1 LRPFIIHKPLF
12 PGETGAAAVLL
23 NRKPGFGNQK
33 KQTMREA
40 VIISAVRTAVGKF
53 QGSLQSFSSP
63 RLGAFV
69 VREAVLRAGLDP
81 AQVDECIM
89 GCVLQA
95 GLGQN
100 PARQAAIHGG
110 LPPQAGA
117 FTVNQVCGSGLKA
130 VALAAQAIQTGN
142 AEIVVAGGM
151 ESMTNAPYLL
161 PQARAG
167 YRMGN
172 GALVDA
178 MIHDGLWEIYNGF
191 HMGVGAEMIAAKYGI
206 TREEQDAFAA
216 ESHRRAAAAA
226 ALGFFRDE
234 ILPIEIPAA
243 KKGEKPRSLDADE
256 TIRPD
261 TTVEI
266 LARLKPAFKEGGT
279 VTAGNAPGISDG
291 AAALVVTSSDR
302 ARELGLKP
310 LAVIRAQSTSGV
322 QPEWFGLAPIEAVR
336 KAAARAGWPL
346 DSVDLFELNE
356 AFSVQALAVNRE
368 LGLDPAKVNVHGGAV
383 AIGHP
388 IGASGARVLTTL
400 LYALHRYDKTRG
412 IAALC
417 LGGGNSV
424 GLAVERI

>member
-1 LRPFIIHKPLF
+1 M
-12 PGETGAAAVLL
+12 
-23 NRKPGFGNQK
+23 ND
-33 KQTMREA
+33 A
-40 VIISAVRTAVGKF
+40 VIVSAVRTPVGKF
-53 QGSLQSFSSP
+53 QGALQSFSAP
-63 RLGAFV
+63 QLGALA
-69 VREAVLRAGLDP
+69 VRAAVRRAGFEGSPKADRSSGETSGLKLEEI
-81 AQVDECIM
+81 DECIM

-110 LPPQAGA
+110 LSPQAGA
-117 FTVNQVCGSGLKA
+117 FTINQVCGSGLKA

-178 MIHDGLWEIYNGF
+178 MINDGLWEAYNGF

-216 ESHRRAAAAA
+216 ESHRRAALATAA
-226 ALGFFRDE
+226 GWFRDE
-234 ILPIEIPAA
+234 ILAVEIPAT
-243 KKGEKPRSLDADE
+243 KKGEKPRSFDADE
-256 TIRPD
+256 TIRPE

-266 LARLKPAFKEGGT
+266 LARLKAAFQTDGT
-279 VTAGNAPGISDG
+279 VTAGNSPGVSDG
-291 AAALVVTSSDR
+291 AAALVVTSADR

-310 LAVIRAQSTSGV
+310 LAVIRAQSTSGG
-322 QPEWFGLAPIEAVR
+322 QPEWFGLAPIVAVR
-336 KAAARAGWPL
+336 KVALKAGWTL
-346 DSVDLFELNE
+346 DSVDLIELNE
-356 AFSVQALAVNRE
+356 AFSVQALAVIRD
-368 LGLDPAKVNVHGGAV
+368 LGLDSAKVNVHGGAV

-400 LYALHRYDKTRG
+400 LYALERYGKYRG

-417 LGGGNSV
+417 LGGGNAV
-424 GLAVERI
+424 GLAVERV

>member
-1 LRPFIIHKPLF
+1 MK
-12 PGETGAAAVLL
+12 ET
-23 NRKPGFGNQK
+23 
-33 KQTMREA
+33 
-40 VIISAVRTAVGKF
+40 VIVSAVRTPVGKF
-53 QGSLQSFSSP
+53 QGSLQSFSAP
-63 RLGAFV
+63 RLGALA
-69 VREAVLRAGLDP
+69 VREAVRRAGLEL
-81 AQVDECIM
+81 AQIDECIM

-110 LPPQAGA
+110 LLPAVGA

-130 VALAAQAIQTGN
+130 VALAAQAIETGN
-142 AEIVVAGGM
+142 AEILVAGGM

-161 PQARAG
+161 PQARSG

-178 MIHDGLWEIYNGF
+178 MIHDGLWEVYNGF

-206 TREEQDAFAA
+206 TRQEQDAFAA
-216 ESHRRAAAAA
+216 ESQRRAGEATAQ
-226 ALGFFRDE
+226 GWFREE
-234 ILPIEIPAA
+234 IVAVEIPAA
-243 KKGEKPRSLDADE
+243 KKGEKPSSFDADE
-256 TIRPD
+256 TIRPE

-266 LARLKPAFKEGGT
+266 LARLKPAFQEGGT

-291 AAALVVTSSDR
+291 AAALVVTSAER
-302 ARELGLKP
+302 ARELGAKP

-322 QPEWFGLAPIEAVR
+322 EPAWFGLAPIEAVR

-356 AFSVQALAVNRE
+356 AFSVQALAVIRD

-400 LYALHRYDKTRG
+400 LYALERYDKTRG

-417 LGGGNSV
+417 LGGGNAV
-424 GLAVERI
+424 ALAVERV

>member
-1 LRPFIIHKPLF
+1 M
-12 PGETGAAAVLL
+12 
-23 NRKPGFGNQK
+23 NRS
-33 KQTMREA
+33 
-40 VIISAVRTAVGKF
+40 VIISAVRTPVGKF
-53 QGSLQSFSSP
+53 QGSLQSFSAP
-63 RLGAFV
+63 RLGALS
-69 VREAVLRAGLDP
+69 VREAVLRAGFEA

-100 PARQAAIHGG
+100 PARQAAIYGG
-110 LPPQAGA
+110 LLPAVGA

-130 VALAAQAIQTGN
+130 VALAAQAIETGN

-161 PQARAG
+161 TQARGG

-172 GALVDA
+172 GMVVDA
-178 MIHDGLWEIYNGF
+178 MIHDGLWEAYNGF

-206 TREEQDAFAA
+206 TRQEQDAFAA
-216 ESHRRAAAAA
+216 ESHRRAAEATAK
-226 ALGFFRDE
+226 GFFREE
-234 ILPIEIPAA
+234 IVAVEVAAA
-243 KKGEKPRSLDADE
+243 KKGEKPRSFDADE
-256 TIRPD
+256 TIRPE

-266 LARLKPAFKEGGT
+266 LARLKPAFQEGGT

-291 AAALVVTSSDR
+291 AAALVVTSAER
-302 ARELGLKP
+302 ARELGRKP
-310 LAVIRAQSTSGV
+310 LASIRAQSTSGV
-322 QPEWFGLAPIEAVR
+322 EPEWFGLAPIEAMR

-356 AFSVQALAVNRE
+356 AFAVQALAVIRD

-400 LYALHRYDKTRG
+400 LYSMERYGKTRG

-417 LGGGNSV
+417 LGGGNAV
-424 GLAVERI
+424 ALAVERV